1 MRRASYFPPLFDG
14 GDIAQPYRRA
24 VLIRDD
30 KLAVFVGRLHLIVS
44 RKRHRPFGAIQTAF
58 RRVDV
63 GAGNCGTDC
72 FAGQTERGDSL
83 SIQFYAYRRALP
95 AGSVTSPTPETCE
108 IFCATR
114 VSTMSSTWV
123 IGIAFEVTASVIIGG
138 SAGLTL
144 L

>member
-58 RRVDV
+58 
-63 GAGNCGTDC
+63 A
-72 FAGQTERGDSL
+72 E
-83 SIQFYAYRRALP
+83 
-95 AGSVTSPTPETCE
+95 
-108 IFCATR
+108 
-114 VSTMSSTWV
+114 
-123 IGIAFEVTASVIIGG
+123 
-138 SAGLTL
+138 LTL
-144 L
+144 APVIAVRTVSLVRPSAAIA

>member
-1 MRRASYFPPLFDG
+1 MNVHHDSRRLIRPCAEPAIFRPLFDG

-44 RKRHRPFGAIQTAF
+44 RKRHRSFGAIQTAF

-63 GAGNCGTDC
+63 GAGNCGTDS

-83 SIQFYAYRRALP
+83 SIQFYTHRRALP
-95 AGSVTSPTPETCE
+95 AGKRHQPD
-108 IFCATR
+108 
-114 VSTMSSTWV
+114 
-123 IGIAFEVTASVIIGG
+123 
-138 SAGLTL
+138 AGDLRDL
-144 L
+144 LRHAGFYHVLYMGHRHRI